1 MSTCV
6 KNMRQDRN
14 DAELMSITDTL
25 QNIFINYLEE
35 SGRESMRVR
44 LGYPALTALPSNRV
58 STPSHKVVTTETT

>member
-14 DAELMSITDTL
+14 DAELMSITGTL

-35 SGRESMRVR
+35 SHRKSVRVR
-44 LGYPALTALPSNRV
+44 LGYPAVTALPSNSL
-58 STPSHKVVTTETT
+58 STLSYKVISTEAT